1 MVKYQDKLNEI
12 FIALY
17 GTDTDEYGEKYKEV
31 YRHEVKGME
40 YDFYEYIKLMQGMPF
55 EISVK
60 DLAKFVVWTE
70 FNCIGNTHYDKNI
83 DFEKLKE
90 IVSELI
96 SL

>member
-1 MVKYQDKLNEI
+1 MAKYQDKLNEI

-40 YDFYEYIKLMQGMPF
+40 KDFYKYIELMRKMSL
-55 EISVK
+55 SVSV
-60 DLAKFVVWTE
+60 DELAKFVVWTE
-70 FNCIGNTHYDKNI
+70 LEHIGYSRHKIISDH
-83 DFEKLKE
+83 ERLKG

-96 SL
+96 